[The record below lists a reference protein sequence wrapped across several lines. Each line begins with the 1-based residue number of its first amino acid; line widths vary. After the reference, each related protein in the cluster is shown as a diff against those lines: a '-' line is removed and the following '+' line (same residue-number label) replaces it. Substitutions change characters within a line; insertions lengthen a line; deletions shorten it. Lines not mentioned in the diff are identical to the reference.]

1 MFARDDPAQLAERIT
16 ALAALD
22 PAARTAIGGTLR
34 ERVAERHS
42 VEHWA
47 DAVLE
52 VARR

>member
-1 MFARDDPAQLAERIT
+1 MPTQFQSIPFDPADAR
-16 ALAALD
+16 AALG
-22 PAARTAIGGTLR
+22 RTLH
-34 ERVAERHS
+34 ERVAEHHS